1 MHLGPDAITP
11 ECAVLTFGAAAVG
24 LGWGIVEARR
34 STATPQR
41 MALAATL
48 GAFVMAAQAWN
59 VPVLSGT
66 SGHLVGGVLL
76 AWAIGPGLAI
86 WTMASVLLL
95 QAVLLGDG
103 GLLAWGANTLNMG
116 IVPALCLVAAR
127 RLMPK
132 ESESSRE
139 LVLVSFAAAASVV
152 FAAALLCGEVALGRP
167 ASEVPLAAFCQ
178 QMLGLHLVIGGL
190 EAAFTLP
197 LAALLLPVVR
207 GKQAFALPRLATLAI
222 AALVLVPISL
232 WASSQLPDGYE
243 SAAALSGW
251 TSLLGESAATFT
263 GLGETLGLCLAI
275 VLTAAIA
282 AGVARLTQPTLTA
295 QNVAS

>member
-1 MHLGPDAITP
+1 MHLGADAITP
-11 ECAVLTFGAAAVG
+11 ECAVITFGAAAAG

-34 STATPQR
+34 TPAIPQR

-86 WTMASVLLL
+86 WSMASVLLL

-103 GLLAWGANTLNMG
+103 GLMAWGANTLNMG
-116 IVPALCLVAAR
+116 VVPAFCLVAAR
-127 RLMPK
+127 RVMPK

-139 LVLVSFAAAASVV
+139 LIVVSFAAAASVV
-152 FAAALLCGEVALGRP
+152 LAAALLCGEVALGRA
-167 ASEVPLAAFCQ
+167 ASELPIAAFCQ

-197 LAALLLPVVR
+197 LAALLLPIVR
-207 GKQAFALPRLATLAI
+207 GKQAFAVPRLVTLALA
-222 AALVLVPISL
+222 AALLVPVSL

-243 SAAALSGW
+243 SAAETAGW
-251 TSLLGESAATFT
+251 TSLLGESAALVT
-263 GLGETLGLCLAI
+263 GLDRTLGLCLAI
-275 VLTAAIA
+275 LLTSVVA
-282 AGVARLTQPTLTA
+282 AGIAWLSQSKLARQRI
-295 QNVAS
+295 AS

>member
-11 ECAVLTFGAAAVG
+11 ECAALTFGAAAIG
-24 LGWGIVEARR
+24 LGWGVVDARR
-34 STATPQR
+34 TPATPQR
-41 MALAATL
+41 LALAATL

-86 WTMASVLLL
+86 WTMAGVLLL
-95 QAVLLGDG
+95 QATLLGDG

-116 IVPALCLVAAR
+116 VVPALCLVAAR
-127 RLMPK
+127 RWIPM
-132 ESESSRE
+132 ESKSSRE
-139 LVLVSFAAAASVV
+139 LVSVSFAAAISVV
-152 FAAALLCGEVALGRP
+152 LGAALLCGEVALGRS

-178 QMLGLHLVIGGL
+178 QMLGLHLVMGGL

-197 LAALLLPVVR
+197 LAALLLPIVR
-207 GKQAFALPRLATLAI
+207 GKQAFALPRLATLAV
-222 AALVLVPISL
+222 AAAMLVPISL

-243 SAAALSGW
+243 RAVEASGW
-251 TSLLGESAATFT
+251 TALLGESAALVT
-263 GLGETLGLCLAI
+263 GLGESFGLCLAI
-275 VLTAAIA
+275 VLSAIVA
-282 AGVARLTQPTLTA
+282 AGFARMMQPKLA
-295 QNVAS
+295 SQNVAS